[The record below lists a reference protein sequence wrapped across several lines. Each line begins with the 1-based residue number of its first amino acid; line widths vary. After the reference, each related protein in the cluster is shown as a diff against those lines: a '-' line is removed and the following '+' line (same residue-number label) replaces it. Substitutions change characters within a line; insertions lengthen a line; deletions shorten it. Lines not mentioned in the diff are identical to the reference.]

1 MKPYAEMTKEELIAL
16 RKELKAQYREMQGKD
31 LRLDMSR
38 GLSLIHICCARLVA
52 WCSACTRKVLPILIS
67 GT

>member
-31 LRLDMSR
+31 LRLDISSLRSFPCISR
-38 GLSLIHICCARLVA
+38 N
-52 WCSACTRKVLPILIS
+52 
-67 GT
+67 